1 MTAEDKENLK
11 VFGDFIYKILNPNY
25 VLSYMNT
32 WFSEEIV
39 EHIKA
44 EFMNMGVTAS
54 AKLFLKYLLKLTED
68 GWFRGFLDAL
78 HSAEYI
84 GLYEAIENWNFQK
97 IERLEEHRELLKRIL
112 PEFKNSIKP
121 NDILPYLNEC
131 LKSQELEE
139 IRQVQHLT
147 GPMACVEKIT
157 ECLLRSDKENWP
169 KILKTA
175 LDMGDCD
182 VVSKLWTLDSDASG
196 KQDFEMEDEQ
206 DEESGTFYVS
216 GSYEEEPE
224 KQNFSENLFSLAGV
238 KTTYSPKN
246 ARSYQMEL
254 AKPALDG
261 KNTIICAPTGC
272 GKTFVAIMI
281 CKNHLQNMPDGQRG
295 KVVFLATKVPVYE
308 QQKAVFME
316 QFERESYTV
325 AGISGETAGS
335 TPVEHVIK
343 NSDIIVLTPQ
353 ILVNS
358 LKNGTVPSLS
368 MFTLMIFDECHNT
381 NKSHPYNKIMINYLD
396 NKLGTSACQLP
407 QIVGLTASVG
417 VGDAKDKSETIQHI
431 CKLCA
436 CLDTP
441 IISTVRENLDD
452 LEKIVFQPQKLFR
465 KVGTRR
471 VNPFKDIVSQL
482 MAETEH
488 LAKNV
493 HSQTKSL
500 FEGQNR
506 SFGTQKYEQWIVN
519 IQKSCKVFQIVDKAE
534 ERRICK
540 TLFIYTSHLRK
551 YNDAL
556 IIHEDART
564 TDALDYLEDFFN
576 NVRSGEVDKIEQY
589 LIQRFEKKQQELKNI
604 SRDEQN
610 DNPKLK
616 ELCVLLEEEYHV
628 NPESRTILFVKT
640 RALAN
645 ALKKWIEENPK
656 LDYLKSDVL
665 MGRGKRN
672 QATGMTL
679 PLQKDVLETFK
690 ASGETKVLIATSV
703 ADEGIDIAQ
712 CNVVILYEYIGNVIK
727 MIQTRGRGR
736 AKDSKCFLVSSKE
749 ELIEREKTNMIH
761 EEMMNE
767 SILEMQKWN
776 EGELVKRIHNL
787 QIQEKTIRD
796 NTIENTSEPE
806 VNKWKLLC
814 GKCKVL
820 ACYANDIRIVE
831 ESHHTVL
838 GETFKS
844 RFVAEPH
851 PKQKRY
857 GNFEKKM
864 KIYCKERE
872 CHHDWGIFVRYKVFE
887 MPVIKI
893 ESFVVEDIFTGA
905 QHVYPKWKYFKFVKI
920 PFDAAEVST

>member
-1 MTAEDKENLK
+1 MTAEDKEKLK
-11 VFGDFIYKILNPNY
+11 LFGGHIQKILNPNY

-32 WFSEEIV
+32 WFSEATV
-39 EHIKA
+39 EHIKV
-44 EFMNMGVTAS
+44 EFTNRGVTAS
-54 AKLFLKYLLKLTED
+54 AKLFLKYLLELTED

-78 HSAEYI
+78 YYAEYN

-97 IERLEEHRELLKRIL
+97 LERLEEHRELLKRIQ
-112 PEFKNSIKP
+112 PEFKNSVKP
-121 NDILPYLNEC
+121 NDILPNLNEC
-131 LKSQELEE
+131 LKSQEIDE
-139 IRQVQHLT
+139 IRQVQLHY
-147 GPMACVEKIT
+147 GPMVSVEKIT

-182 VVSKLWTLDSDASG
+182 VVSKLWTLDQDASG
-196 KQDFEMEDEQ
+196 KQDIEVEGEQ

-224 KQNFSENLFSLAGV
+224 KQNFSETLFSSAGV
-238 KTTYSPKN
+238 MKTTYSPQN

-254 AKPALDG
+254 AKPALVG

-281 CKNHLQNMPDGQRG
+281 CKNHLQNMPNGQRG
-295 KVVFLATKVPVYE
+295 KVVFLVTKVPVYE
-308 QQKAVFME
+308 QQKAVFIE

-325 AGISGETAGS
+325 AGISGETAGN

-381 NKSHPYNKIMINYLD
+381 DKSHPYNKIMINYLD

-417 VGDAKDKSETIQHI
+417 VGDAKNKNEAIQHI

-436 CLDTP
+436 CLDAP

-452 LEKIVFQPQKLFR
+452 LEKIVFKPQKR
-465 KVGTRR
+465 C
-471 VNPFKDIVSQL
+471 
-482 MAETEH
+482 
-488 LAKNV
+488 
-493 HSQTKSL
+493 L
-500 FEGQNR
+500 FEVQNR

-519 IQKSCKVFQIVDKAE
+519 IQKICKVFQIPDKEE

-576 NVRSGEVDKIEQY
+576 HVKSGEVDKIEQY
-589 LIQRFEKKQQELKNI
+589 LIQRFEEKQQELKNI
-604 SRDEQN
+604 SRNEQN

-616 ELCVLLEEEYHV
+616 ELCFLLEEEYHL

-645 ALKKWIEENPK
+645 ALKRWIEENPK

-749 ELIEREKTNMIH
+749 ELIEREKTNMIQ
-761 EEMMNE
+761 EVMMNE
-767 SILEMQKWN
+767 SILEMQKWD
-776 EGELVKRIHNL
+776 EGELVKRIHSL

-796 NTIENTSEPE
+796 NKTEIIPEPE

-831 ESHHTVL
+831 ESHHTVI
-838 GETFKS
+838 GETFKN

-857 GNFEKKM
+857 GNFEKIM

-872 CHHDWGIFVRYKVFE
+872 CHHDWGIFVRYKIFE
-887 MPVIKI
+887 MPIIKI

-905 QHVYPKWKYFKFVKI
+905 QHVCSKWKTFNFVRI
-920 PFDAAEVST
+920 PFDAAEIST